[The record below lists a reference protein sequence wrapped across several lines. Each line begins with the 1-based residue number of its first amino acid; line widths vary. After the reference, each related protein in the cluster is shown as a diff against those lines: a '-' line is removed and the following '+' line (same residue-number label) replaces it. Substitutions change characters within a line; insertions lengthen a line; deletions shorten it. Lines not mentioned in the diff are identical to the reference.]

1 MRPHWRKMTC
11 LVVVALSTC
20 AAAPAQAFPRTS
32 KANAAVE
39 RKVER
44 RYSQGRTVI
53 AFCHKRRN
61 RPQFFC
67 EYSILGNLEDGI
79 RAGEEGRDNPVVGEG
94 DARVDVEGSRL
105 TVRLL
110 GPPQWT

>member
-1 MRPHWRKMTC
+1 MRRWRKMTC
-11 LVVVALSTC
+11 LMVALSTC
-20 AAAPAQAFPRTS
+20 AAAPAQAFPGAS

-44 RYSQGRTVI
+44 RYSRTVV

-67 EYSILGNLEDGI
+67 EYIILGNMEDGI
-79 RAGEEGRDNPVVGEG
+79 RAGEEGRNDPVVGEG
-94 DARVDVEGSRL
+94 DAQVDVEGSRL

-110 GPPQWT
+110 GPPVRR